1 VPTRW
6 NSDYQCLAAH
16 VHFEKVVRMLTAD
29 PLLASYAL
37 TGEQWEL
44 AHKLLEVLEVKLHM
58 RHFDA
63 SR

>member
-1 VPTRW
+1 
-6 NSDYQCLAAH
+6 
-16 VHFEKVVRMLTAD
+16 MLTAD

-37 TGEQWEL
+37 TEEQWEL